1 MEFLWHHG
9 IWQTHELCHCTITPQ
24 TLILNHVTGNMLS
37 TQFGSQG
44 IVSPSA
50 LTEIKKQFHLIAV
63 YKWHSVVISWKQE
76 RFSILQLFYTL
87 VAICSLYGGGGGYT
101 WPHFQIIYCKNQV
114 NRWFLKYWRDCPP
127 IATHGFKQHFL
138 VPISFSASFDSEELE
153 EGLKGS
159 NSVLKLVY

>member
-24 TLILNHVTGNMLS
+24 TFILNHVTGNMLS

-44 IVSPSA
+44 IVSPFA
-50 LTEIKKQFHLIAV
+50 LTELKKQFHLIAV

-76 RFSILQLFYTL
+76 RRFSILQLFYTL
-87 VAICSLYGGGGGYT
+87 VAMY
-101 WPHFQIIYCKNQV
+101 FQIIYGKNQV
-114 NRWFLKYWRDCPP
+114 NGWFLKYWRDCPP
-127 IATHGFKQHFL
+127 IATHGFKQHFF
-138 VPISFSASFDSEELE
+138 VPISFSAGFDSEELE

-159 NSVLKLVY
+159 NFVLKLVY